1 MAWIM
6 DNDHDDGVCAFQE
19 EKGIKKNSLIL
30 ESRSSL
36 LQYDS
41 HFLICVCVHMSVQ
54 LSDSSETL
62 WTVAHYAPLSMGFP
76 RQEYWSGW
84 VAISFPR
91 GSS

>member
-54 LSDSSETL
+54 LSEFL
-62 WTVAHYAPLSMGFP
+62 
-76 RQEYWSGW
+76 
-84 VAISFPR
+84 
-91 GSS
+91 